1 MKNIVERFI
10 SYTRIDTTSADDAT
24 TCPSTPNQFVLA
36 RQLEEEL
43 KELNLKDVHVDE
55 HAFVYATLP
64 ANSDRKC
71 PVVGFLAHMDTSN
84 MASGAGIKARIIKNY
99 DGGDIE
105 LGNGI
110 YTRVKEYPKIAELKG
125 HDIIVTDGTTLLGG
139 DDKAGIA
146 IIMDA
151 VQKLVSDPEARHGE
165 IRICFTPD
173 EEIGAGIHNIKM
185 EDFPCD
191 YAYTVDGGD
200 IDEVTYEN
208 FNAAT
213 AVVNF
218 IGNSIHP
225 GDAKGKM
232 INALQL
238 AVDFHSMLPVF
249 ERPENTEGR
258 EGFNHIVSLQGEC
271 EKAQAV
277 YIIRNHDADELERQ
291 KGEFTEIA
299 EHMNR
304 MYGREVVDCRVND
317 SYRNMKEAFT
327 DRMYIVDVVS
337 ETLREMGIEP
347 SYTPI
352 RGGTDGAQLTYM
364 GIPTP
369 NLGTGG
375 LFCHGNHEMVSI
387 NNMKKMSDIV
397 FNLILN
403 IEKRG

>member
-1 MKNIVERFI
+1 MKNIIERFI
-10 SYTRIDTTSADDAT
+10 SYTQIDTTSADDAK

-36 RQLEEEL
+36 RQLVEEL
-43 KELNLKDVHVDE
+43 NELKLENVHMDE

-64 ANSDRKC
+64 ANTDKKC

-84 MASGAGIKARIIKNY
+84 MASGKDIKARIIENY
-99 DGGDIE
+99 DGSDIE
-105 LGNGI
+105 LSDGI
-110 YTRVKEYPKIAELKG
+110 FTTVKEYPKIAELKG

-151 VQKLVSDPEARHGE
+151 VAKLIADPDAKHGE
-165 IRICFTPD
+165 IRVCFTPD
-173 EEIGAGIHNIKM
+173 EEIGAGIHKIKM
-185 EDFPCD
+185 DDFPCD

-213 AVVNF
+213 AVIDF

-258 EGFNHIVSLQGEC
+258 EGFNHIVSLRGEC
-271 EKAQAV
+271 EKAQAI
-277 YIIRNHDADELERQ
+277 YIIRNHDADLLEKQ
-291 KGEFTEIA
+291 KQEFVFIA
-299 EHMNR
+299 EHMNK
-304 MYGREVVDCRVND
+304 MYGRKVVDCKVNN
-317 SYRNMKEAFT
+317 SYRNMKEMFAGK
-327 DRMYIVDVVS
+327 MYIIDVIS
-337 ETLREMGIEP
+337 DTLRELGIEP
-347 SYTPI
+347 SYSPI

-387 NNMKKMSDIV
+387 NNMKKMSEIV
-397 FNLILN
+397 LNLILN